1 MASHPGQKTSV
12 LDTLAWSRGIVTD
25 LHANVEKLFF
35 ERREEI
41 YVYLV
46 SLGAPPEDAQD
57 MTQESFLKL
66 YLALREGQQ
75 IENPRAWLYTVA
87 HNLAVNARLR
97 DEKVFRPSEVGSEN
111 PESLVLASERTEQLR
126 LAIGNLSPQQR
137 SCLHLRAEG
146 FRYREIAGI
155 LGINPS
161 TVGEFLQRAVKRL
174 RKVLYE

>member
-1 MASHPGQKTSV
+1 MAPPLGQNTSV
-12 LDTLAWSRGIVTD
+12 LDMLAWSRAVVPD
-25 LHANVEKLFF
+25 LHAKVEQLFF

-46 SLGAPPEDAQD
+46 SLGAPPDDAQD
-57 MTQESFLKL
+57 MTQESFLKF
-66 YLALREGQQ
+66 YVALREGQQ
-75 IENPRAWLYTVA
+75 IDNPRAWLYTVA
-87 HNLAVNARLR
+87 HNLALNARLR
-97 DEKVFRPSEVGSEN
+97 DARVFEMSEVGSEN
-111 PESLVLASERTEQLR
+111 PESLVLASERLEQLR

-161 TVGEFLQRAVKRL
+161 TVGEFCSAR
-174 RKVLYE
+174 

>member
-1 MASHPGQKTSV
+1 MASHLGQNASV
-12 LDTLAWSRGIVTD
+12 LNMLAWSKGIVSD
-25 LHANVEKLFF
+25 LHASVEQLFF

-41 YVYLV
+41 YIYLV

-57 MTQESFLKL
+57 MTQESFLKF
-66 YLALREGQQ
+66 YVALREGQR

-87 HNLAVNARLR
+87 HNLAMNARLR
-97 DEKVFRPSEVGSEN
+97 GARVFEISEVASEN

>member
-1 MASHPGQKTSV
+1 MAARLPDNTASLGILPQ
-12 LDTLAWSRGIVTD
+12 SRGMT
-25 LHANVEKLFF
+25 LHERVERLFV

-41 YVYLV
+41 YAYLV
-46 SLGAPPEDAQD
+46 SLGVRPEVAQEIA
-57 MTQESFLKL
+57 QESFLK
-66 YLALREGQQ
+66 YYTALREGQS
-75 IENPRAWLYTVA
+75 IENPRAWVYAVA

-97 DEKVFRPSEVGSEN
+97 PEVLEVPALVGET
-111 PESLVLASERTEQLR
+111 PESLALARERMAHLR
-126 LAIGNLSPQQR
+126 RAIENLSPQQR

-174 RKVLYE
+174 LKAIYE

>member
-1 MASHPGQKTSV
+1 MASRRAENTANFG
-12 LDTLAWSRGIVTD
+12 TLAWSQDIVPA
-25 LHANVEKLFF
+25 LHAKVEALFF

-66 YLALREGQQ
+66 YVALREGQQ

-97 DEKVFRPSEVGSEN
+97 DARVFEISEVGAEN
-111 PESLVLASERTEQLR
+111 PESLVLASERMDQLR